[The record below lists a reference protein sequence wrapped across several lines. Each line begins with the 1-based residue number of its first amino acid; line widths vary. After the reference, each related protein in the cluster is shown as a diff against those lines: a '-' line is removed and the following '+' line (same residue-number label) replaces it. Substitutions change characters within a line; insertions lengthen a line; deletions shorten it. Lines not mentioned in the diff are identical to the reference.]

1 MVDVLRLEFHSGKR
15 LLHEHDGPGQQLG
28 DNLLK
33 LLARQVDAGDAKRD
47 ANYKVAVEKC
57 DAMAGDA
64 KASCLSAAKVSFGK
78 S

>member
-1 MVDVLRLEFHSGKR
+1 M
-15 LLHEHDGPGQQLG
+15 GQQIG
-28 DNLLK
+28 NAK
-33 LLARQVDAGDAKRD
+33 ADASDAKRN
-47 ANYKVAVEKC
+47 AEHKVAVEKC